1 MYRPFLPIA
10 IFFIHSALFAAEK
23 NPLPELKTEFQSVV
37 FEYDR
42 SDPYDL
48 KNLYG
53 FNHAPSVTL
62 LADGR
67 LLVAW
72 FSGPYEASVHQ
83 VILGTYSSDGGKS
96 WSEAEVL
103 SDIPR
108 QSDFD
113 PAFIRDGE
121 TTHLFFSAGRWTRYP
136 FLGIGRDKYK
146 VGPDSFR
153 IYTRVTQDSGKTW
166 SETKPIDENTKWG
179 CRSNGIKL
187 TTGEYIL
194 PIHSFGT
201 NHTAAVL
208 YSGNKGKTWK
218 KSTVVEMPDRI
229 WAVEPCVAELE
240 QDKLMMI
247 IRSRD
252 GFLWTSQ
259 SPDRGKTWEKPVNSQ
274 LPAGYAS
281 HNIISTSGGYLA
293 LTHNPSKPPVRTPL
307 TIRLSGDKGKN
318 WGEPLQLAKIEV
330 PAPEEEV
337 FGRQVTYPSAVEL
350 PDGSLFVVWTQIEM
364 SPSMQSGIIQAAKVK
379 LVQQYPAGFAPAPHP
394 IGGLSPIQRLAGSK
408 VISF

>member
-1 MYRPFLPIA
+1 MFRPFCILAVLIIHTSLSAGEEKGLPD
-10 IFFIHSALFAAEK
+10 LQ
-23 NPLPELKTEFQSVV
+23 TEFQSIV

-62 LADGR
+62 MADGR

-103 SDIPR
+103 NDIPR

-113 PAFIRDGE
+113 PSFIRDGQ

-136 FLGIGRDKYK
+136 FLGIGRDKYQ
-146 VGPDSFR
+146 VGPESFR
-153 IYTRVTQDSGKTW
+153 IYTRVTNDSGKTW
-166 SETKPIDENTKWG
+166 TETKPIDENSKWG

-201 NHTAAVL
+201 DHTAAVL
-208 YSGNKGKTWK
+208 YSSDKGNTWNR
-218 KSTVVEMPDRI
+218 SSIVEMPDRI
-229 WAVEPCVAELE
+229 WAVEPCVVELE
-240 QDKLMMI
+240 KDHLMMI
-247 IRSRD
+247 IEAGTDFSGQVDQLIEVSPGKNRS
-252 GFLWTSQ
+252 T
-259 SPDRGKTWEKPVNSQ
+259 PNS
-274 LPAGYAS
+274 L
-281 HNIISTSGGYLA
+281 L
-293 LTHNPSKPPVRTPL
+293 VMPL
-307 TIRLSGDKGKN
+307 TIS
-318 WGEPLQLAKIEV
+318 
-330 PAPEEEV
+330 
-337 FGRQVTYPSAVEL
+337 SALRE
-350 PDGSLFVVWTQIEM
+350 DIW
-364 SPSMQSGIIQAAKVK
+364 
-379 LVQQYPAGFAPAPHP
+379 H
-394 IGGLSPIQRLAGSK
+394 
-408 VISF
+408 